1 MPLGLNPIRLSVF
14 LNFYFSNKQI
24 SVPFKIFLRTEN
36 GNKKVV
42 DRRVKMEST
51 RFKKKKFLAPAILSE
66 TKLTAVNKSKY
77 EK

>member
-1 MPLGLNPIRLSVF
+1 MLLGLNPIRLSVF

-51 RFKKKKFLAPAILSE
+51 RFKKKILS
-66 TKLTAVNKSKY
+66 TSHFVRDKINSSKQI
-77 EK
+77 KI